1 MKVRQSFSKFCTVS
15 RYGYFDG
22 KPLPFEFGLSMKN
35 FIRVRHHAN
44 EAPLMGDTV
53 EGAAVDITCGRV
65 TDAWRRGKHMSE
77 QFCLLAGEKDAFK
90 TSSLAIKHVQTF
102 LEKLD
107 SLHKSKKDS
116 VHRLGFIK
124 SGKIKGLKVP
134 RWIIDLSDIFT
145 SEY

>member
-1 MKVRQSFSKFCTVS
+1 
-15 RYGYFDG
+15 
-22 KPLPFEFGLSMKN
+22 
-35 FIRVRHHAN
+35 
-44 EAPLMGDTV
+44 
-53 EGAAVDITCGRV
+53 
-65 TDAWRRGKHMSE
+65 MSE